1 MAFIDI
7 WGFNNMNINSDVLL
21 AITSIIG
28 TFAGSFSGLK
38 LTSYRIEQLE
48 KRVERHN
55 NFAERIPMIERT
67 VAVIP
72 EIEEKC
78 AEIPLIK
85 EKIAV
90 ANHRISDL
98 EARHED

>member
-7 WGFNNMNINSDVLL
+7 WGFNSMNINNDVLL

-48 KRVERHN
+48 RKVEKHN
-55 NFAERIPMIERT
+55 NFAERIPLL
-67 VAVIP
+67 
-72 EIEEKC
+72 EEK
-78 AEIPLIK
+78 IS
-85 EKIAV
+85 V
-90 ANHRISDL
+90 ANHRITDL
-98 EARHED
+98 EAREETR

>member
-1 MAFIDI
+1 MAIVDI
-7 WGFNNMNINSDVLL
+7 WGFNNMNISNDVLL

-48 KRVERHN
+48 KKVERHN
-55 NFAERIPMIERT
+55 NFAERIPLL
-67 VAVIP
+67 
-72 EIEEKC
+72 EEKMS
-78 AEIPLIK
+78 
-85 EKIAV
+85 V

-98 EARHED
+98 EAREETR

>member
-1 MAFIDI
+1 
-7 WGFNNMNINSDVLL
+7 MNINSDVLL

-55 NFAERIPMIERT
+55 NFAERIPIL
-67 VAVIP
+67 
-72 EIEEKC
+72 EEK
-78 AEIPLIK
+78 IS
-85 EKIAV
+85 V
-90 ANHRISDL
+90 ANHRITDL
-98 EARHED
+98 EAREETR

>member
-7 WGFNNMNINSDVLL
+7 WGFNNMNISNDVLL

-48 KRVERHN
+48 RRVEKHN
-55 NFAERIPMIERT
+55 NFAERIPIL
-67 VAVIP
+67 
-72 EIEEKC
+72 EEK
-78 AEIPLIK
+78 IS
-85 EKIAV
+85 V
-90 ANHRISDL
+90 ANHRITDL
-98 EARHED
+98 EAREETR

>member
-1 MAFIDI
+1 
-7 WGFNNMNINSDVLL
+7 MNISNDVLL

-55 NFAERIPMIERT
+55 NFAERIPIL
-67 VAVIP
+67 
-72 EIEEKC
+72 EEK
-78 AEIPLIK
+78 IS
-85 EKIAV
+85 V
-90 ANHRISDL
+90 ANHRITDL
-98 EARHED
+98 EAREETR

>member
-1 MAFIDI
+1 
-7 WGFNNMNINSDVLL
+7 MNINNDVLL

-55 NFAERIPMIERT
+55 NFAERIPIL
-67 VAVIP
+67 
-72 EIEEKC
+72 EEK
-78 AEIPLIK
+78 IS
-85 EKIAV
+85 V
-90 ANHRISDL
+90 ANHRITDL
-98 EARHED
+98 EAKEETR

>member
-1 MAFIDI
+1 MAIVDI
-7 WGFNNMNINSDVLL
+7 WGFNNMNISNDVLL

-48 KRVERHN
+48 KKVERHN
-55 NFAERIPMIERT
+55 NFAERIPLL
-67 VAVIP
+67 
-72 EIEEKC
+72 EEK
-78 AEIPLIK
+78 IS
-85 EKIAV
+85 V

-98 EARHED
+98 EAREETR

>member
-1 MAFIDI
+1 
-7 WGFNNMNINSDVLL
+7 MNISNDVLL

-55 NFAERIPMIERT
+55 NFAERIPIL
-67 VAVIP
+67 
-72 EIEEKC
+72 EEK
-78 AEIPLIK
+78 IS
-85 EKIAV
+85 V
-90 ANHRISDL
+90 ANHRIDDL
-98 EARHED
+98 ENHERDD

>member
-7 WGFNNMNINSDVLL
+7 WGFNNMNINNDVLL

-48 KRVERHN
+48 RKVEKHN
-55 NFAERIPMIERT
+55 NFAERIPLL
-67 VAVIP
+67 
-72 EIEEKC
+72 EEK
-78 AEIPLIK
+78 IS
-85 EKIAV
+85 V
-90 ANHRISDL
+90 ANHRITDL
-98 EARHED
+98 EAREETR

>member
-1 MAFIDI
+1 MICGDYMD
-7 WGFNNMNINSDVLL
+7 GNILVAVLSAL
-21 AITSIIG
+21 G
-28 TFAGSFSGLK
+28 TFCGSFGGLK

-55 NFAERIPMIERT
+55 NFAERIPILE
-67 VAVIP
+67 
-72 EIEEKC
+72 
-78 AEIPLIK
+78 

-98 EARHED
+98 ESHHED

>member
-1 MAFIDI
+1 
-7 WGFNNMNINSDVLL
+7 MNINNDVLL

-55 NFAERIPMIERT
+55 NFAERIPIL
-67 VAVIP
+67 
-72 EIEEKC
+72 EEK
-78 AEIPLIK
+78 IS
-85 EKIAV
+85 V
-90 ANHRISDL
+90 ANHRITDL
-98 EARHED
+98 ETKEETR

>member
-1 MAFIDI
+1 
-7 WGFNNMNINSDVLL
+7 MNISNDILL

-55 NFAERIPMIERT
+55 NFAERIPIL
-67 VAVIP
+67 
-72 EIEEKC
+72 EEK
-78 AEIPLIK
+78 IS
-85 EKIAV
+85 V
-90 ANHRISDL
+90 ANHRITDL
-98 EARHED
+98 ETREETR

>member
-1 MAFIDI
+1 
-7 WGFNNMNINSDVLL
+7 MNINNDVLL

-55 NFAERIPMIERT
+55 NFAERIPIL
-67 VAVIP
+67 
-72 EIEEKC
+72 EEK
-78 AEIPLIK
+78 IS
-85 EKIAV
+85 V
-90 ANHRISDL
+90 ANHRITDL
-98 EARHED
+98 EAREETR